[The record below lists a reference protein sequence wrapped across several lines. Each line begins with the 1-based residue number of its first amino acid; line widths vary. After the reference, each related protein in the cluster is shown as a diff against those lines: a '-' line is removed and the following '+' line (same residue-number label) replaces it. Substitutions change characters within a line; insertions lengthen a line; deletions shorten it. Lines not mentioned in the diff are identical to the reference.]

1 MIRTLLATTAIAAL
15 LTTGAFTT
23 GAMAQTTAPDSTPA
37 AQPTEP
43 ANPPGMKSAD
53 EVKAKDEAQTD
64 GHLASILMGASV
76 YNSTGDK
83 GQNIGS
89 VNDLVID
96 KDGKIVSV
104 VVGVGGFLGI
114 GSKNVAIDYSQVK
127 WEQGNG
133 SWWIIV
139 PTTADQLKALPDFD
153 PKPYQP
159 APAESNA
166 TGGGETGGTAPS
178 TGASSTG
185 MGTSG
190 MNAPSTTTPST
201 ESAPAD
207 DSGGA
212 GNATTPDTGQKPQ
225 DQ

>member
-1 MIRTLLATTAIAAL
+1 MHKESNIMIRTLLTTTAVSTL
-15 LTTGAFTT
+15 LTMSVFTT
-23 GAMAQTTAPDSTPA
+23 GALAQTTTPDTTAPSAPA
-37 AQPTEP
+37 TQPAEP

-64 GHLASILMGASV
+64 GHLASDLMGASV
-76 YNSTGDK
+76 YNSTQD
-83 GQNIGS
+83 NAETIGA
-89 VNDLVID
+89 VNDLVLD

-133 SWWIIV
+133 DWWIIV
-139 PTTADQLKALPDFD
+139 PTTTDQLKALPDFD
-153 PKPYQP
+153 PKPYQ
-159 APAESNA
+159 AEPAESNA
-166 TGGGETGGTAPS
+166 TGGAGTGATAP
-178 TGASSTG
+178 STG

-190 MNAPSTTTPST
+190 MTT
-201 ESAPAD
+201 APAT
-207 DSGGA
+207 GGA
-212 GNATTPDTGQKPQ
+212 EDNGAATDTGQKPA